1 MGNARLSLDEEASTL
16 PLPIGRS
23 RGGTRTVIL
32 TLEDRGA
39 WPEHGTE
46 HENGRRP
53 PPADGWSV
61 CYRNSPVRDLP
72 SHAVIINRS

>member
-23 RGGTRTVIL
+23 RGGTRTVTL
-32 TLEDRGA
+32 TLED
-39 WPEHGTE
+39 HGTWPE

-72 SHAVIINRS
+72 SHAVILNRS